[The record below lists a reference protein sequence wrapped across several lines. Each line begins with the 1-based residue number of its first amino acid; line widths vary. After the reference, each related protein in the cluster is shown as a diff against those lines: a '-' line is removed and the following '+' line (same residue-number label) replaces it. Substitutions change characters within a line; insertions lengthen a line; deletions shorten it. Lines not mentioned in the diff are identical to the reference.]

1 MSRFGIILKELRR
14 ANGFTQAGLA
24 ERIGVT
30 NGTISHWEKGMYEPN
45 ATYIILLADLFN
57 VTADS
62 LLGRDKPCEDE
73 SHDFKLSKSI

>member
-1 MSRFGIILKELRR
+1 
-14 ANGFTQAGLA
+14 
-24 ERIGVT
+24 
-30 NGTISHWEKGMYEPN
+30 MYEPN

-62 LLGRDKPCEDE
+62 LLGRDKPCDDE